1 LKLAALAAT
10 LVDHMPEAIA
20 VSRAGFLPS
29 RQLSV
34 RQDRDKS
41 VILSQPPRAVTIV
54 TPAARTPKHGV
65 VLYLYAAPKK
75 GLRIATG
82 RSAAA
87 SASSVGGNCEL
98 EIEGFRKHA
107 KIGRTS

>member
-1 LKLAALAAT
+1 
-10 LVDHMPEAIA
+10 
-20 VSRAGFLPS
+20 
-29 RQLSV
+29 
-34 RQDRDKS
+34 
-41 VILSQPPRAVTIV
+41 
-54 TPAARTPKHGV
+54 
-65 VLYLYAAPKK
+65 LYLYAAPKK

-87 SASSVGGNCEL
+87 SASSVGGNSEL